1 MVCFPDALY
10 IHPHMKMVK
19 LTSPDS
25 NLSDRQKQL
34 NVRDD
39 QSLVPLSEAL
49 HSFLPG
55 MWTRRLPQT
64 TFKVLAQET
73 TPVGGR
79 TLEANLERMEQGGL
93 KFEVVNKSL
102 PLHLIDG
109 RHFRNF
115 SIGNSNPA
123 PLKSSNNHDNMVS
136 IKILD
141 YDEGKP
147 SNQETNSEHT

>member
-1 MVCFPDALY
+1 
-10 IHPHMKMVK
+10 MVK

-34 NVRDD
+34 NVRED

-102 PLHLIDG
+102 P
-109 RHFRNF
+109 
-115 SIGNSNPA
+115 A
-123 PLKSSNNHDNMVS
+123 PPGLMGDISVISPLE
-136 IKILD
+136 IPIR
-141 YDEGKP
+141 P
-147 SNQETNSEHT
+147 SQIVEQS